1 MPESRSGPALAAPL
15 IAPGSSDAPLPAL
28 NDVSSVA
35 STYRAPWW
43 LPGRHLQTIYPA
55 IALRP
60 SPPSYRRERW
70 EWPDGDFIDV
80 DHVDGPPSAPL
91 VVLFHGLEGNSR
103 SHYAAALMTAVAA
116 RGWRGAVPHFRG
128 CSGEP
133 NRLPRAY
140 HSGDADEIDRVVARL
155 APTASTPLLLCGV
168 SLGANAM
175 LKWLAR
181 EGATARERI
190 RAAAAISAP
199 LDLNAA
205 GAALR
210 HGFSRLYTAE
220 FLRTLK
226 PKTLAKLDRFPGLFD
241 AATMRDARTFD
252 VFDDIFTA
260 PVHGYRD
267 VTDYW
272 TRASSKPDLAAIALP
287 TLVLNARN
295 DPFLPAGVLPA
306 AGAVGLSVVVEQP
319 ETGGHAGFASG
330 RFPGNLGWLPRRI
343 LTFFEQ
349 HPPAVTSGRRKSV

>member
-1 MPESRSGPALAAPL
+1 MP
-15 IAPGSSDAPLPAL
+15 
-28 NDVSSVA
+28 SVR

-55 IALRP
+55 LALRNH
-60 SPPSYRRERW
+60 PPAYRRERW

-80 DHVDGPPSAPL
+80 DHIDGPAAAPL

-103 SHYAAALMTAVAA
+103 SHYATALMVAVAT
-116 RGWRGAVPHFRG
+116 RGWRGAIPHFRG
-128 CSGEP
+128 CGGES

-140 HSGDADEIDRVVARL
+140 HSGDADEIHRIVTRL
-155 APTASTPLLLCGV
+155 APTAVAPLLLCGV

-175 LKWLAR
+175 LKWLGR
-181 EGATARERI
+181 EGTDARDHV
-190 RAAAAISAP
+190 RAAVAISAP

-210 HGFSRLYTAE
+210 HGFSRVYTAE
-220 FLRTLK
+220 FLRTLR

-241 AATMRDARTFD
+241 AEAMRRARTFD
-252 VFDDIFTA
+252 DFDNLFTA

-272 TRASSKPDLAAIALP
+272 TRASSKPDLAAIAVP

-295 DPFLPAGVLPA
+295 DPFLPARVLPVP
-306 AGAVGLSVVVEQP
+306 GMEGRSVVLEQP

-330 RFPGNLGWLPRRI
+330 RFPGHLDWLPRRI
-343 LTFFEQ
+343 LAFFEE
-349 HPPAVTSGRRKSV
+349 HPSAATSDRRGSA

>member
-1 MPESRSGPALAAPL
+1 MP
-15 IAPGSSDAPLPAL
+15 
-28 NDVSSVA
+28 SVR

-55 IALRP
+55 LALRNH
-60 SPPSYRRERW
+60 PPAYRRERW

-80 DHVDGPPSAPL
+80 DHVDGPSSAPL

-103 SHYAAALMTAVAA
+103 SHYASALMAAVAE

-140 HSGDADEIDRVVARL
+140 HSGDADEIHGIVTRL
-155 APTASTPLLLCGV
+155 APTAVAPLLLCGV

-175 LKWLAR
+175 LKWLGR
-181 EGATARERI
+181 EGTDARDHV
-190 RAAAAISAP
+190 RAAVAISAP

-220 FLRTLK
+220 FLRTLR
-226 PKTLAKLDRFPGLFD
+226 PKTLAKLDRFPDLFD
-241 AATMRDARTFD
+241 AATMREARTFD

-272 TRASSKPDLAAIALP
+272 TRASSKPDLAAIAVP

-295 DPFLPAGVLPA
+295 DPFLPARVLPVP
-306 AGAVGLSVVVEQP
+306 GMEGRSVVLEQP

-330 RFPGNLGWLPRRI
+330 RFPGHLDWLPRRI
-343 LTFFEQ
+343 LAFFEE
-349 HPPAVTSGRRKSV
+349 HPSAATSDRRESA

>member
-1 MPESRSGPALAAPL
+1 MP
-15 IAPGSSDAPLPAL
+15 
-28 NDVSSVA
+28 SVR

-55 IALRP
+55 LALRNH
-60 SPPSYRRERW
+60 PPAYRRERW

-80 DHVDGPPSAPL
+80 DHVDGPSSAPL

-103 SHYAAALMTAVAA
+103 SHYASALMAAVAE

-140 HSGDADEIDRVVARL
+140 HSGDADEIDRIVARL

-168 SLGANAM
+168 SLGGNAM
-175 LKWLAR
+175 LKWLGR
-181 EGATARERI
+181 EGTDARDHV
-190 RAAAAISAP
+190 RAAVAISAP

-220 FLRTLK
+220 FLRTLR
-226 PKTLAKLDRFPGLFD
+226 PKTLAKLDRFPDLFD
-241 AATMRDARTFD
+241 AATMREARTFD

-260 PVHGYRD
+260 PVHGYHD

-272 TRASSKPDLAAIALP
+272 TRASSKLDLAAIAVP

-295 DPFLPAGVLPA
+295 DPFLPARALPVPGMEA
-306 AGAVGLSVVVEQP
+306 RSVVLEQP

-330 RFPGNLGWLPRRI
+330 RFPGHLGWLPRRI
-343 LTFFEQ
+343 LAFFEE
-349 HPPAVTSGRRKSV
+349 HPSAATSDRRGSA